1 MVYRLKGLGGLWASN
16 GKDYVGFR
24 ERRIR
29 DLEGNGGLSVK
40 KGNDSYV

>member
-1 MVYRLKGLGGLWASN
+1 MWVK
-16 GKDYVGFR
+16 R

-40 KGNDSYV
+40 KGKKGGGLGLQQITTRVKG